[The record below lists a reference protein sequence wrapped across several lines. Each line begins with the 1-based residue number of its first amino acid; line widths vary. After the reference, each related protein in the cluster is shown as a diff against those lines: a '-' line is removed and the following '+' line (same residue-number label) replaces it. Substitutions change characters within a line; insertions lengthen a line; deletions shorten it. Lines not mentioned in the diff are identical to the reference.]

1 MYKIVQHSIFI
12 IKVRYLN
19 KWSAIPR
26 NLWYKSRGMYIG
38 KRTYLPKIYVT
49 WPHQVFIG
57 TNCRLEHGV
66 YFKYDGIWSKGP
78 SIIVEDE
85 VFIGSFVEFNCNCLI
100 RIGKYSNIASGCRFI
115 DHDHGTNLG
124 SRIGPQPS
132 IKKEIIVGEDVWIGA
147 NSVILKGVNIGSGSV
162 IAAGAIVT
170 KSIPSNEIW
179 GGVPA
184 KLIRVRN

>member
-1 MYKIVQHSIFI
+1 
-12 IKVRYLN
+12 
-19 KWSAIPR
+19 
-26 NLWYKSRGMYIG
+26 
-38 KRTYLPKIYVT
+38 
-49 WPHQVFIG
+49 
-57 TNCRLEHGV
+57 
-66 YFKYDGIWSKGP
+66 
-78 SIIVEDE
+78 
-85 VFIGSFVEFNCNCLI
+85 
-100 RIGKYSNIASGCRFI
+100 
-115 DHDHGTNLG
+115 LG